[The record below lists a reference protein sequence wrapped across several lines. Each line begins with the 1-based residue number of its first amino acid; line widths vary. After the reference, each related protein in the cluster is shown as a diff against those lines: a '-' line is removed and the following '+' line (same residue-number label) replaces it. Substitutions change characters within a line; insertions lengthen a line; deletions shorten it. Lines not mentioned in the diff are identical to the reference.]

1 MGNKKSIKQDYEL
14 VSTFKLIAQAYQE
27 ISLMKINHVR
37 TSVLASRDFLT
48 SLSEV
53 YLDVKSSY
61 AHQLALHLQN
71 RKNTKKNK
79 TLIVLLSAN
88 TKLFGSIV
96 RDTFDTFEKALK
108 DDMDVMII
116 GKLGYEMYKEHF
128 PQKQPLYFEL
138 SDTTYSVE
146 DLKPIMFHIL
156 NYEKVIVYHGEYQTI
171 LHQGVSVSNI
181 TGQALFEEGSAPA
194 RQAEYQYYFEPSLE
208 TILTF
213 FETQIFANLFKQTL
227 DESQLARN
235 ASRVKAM
242 EQTMNN
248 LADEEKR
255 LKILQRKINRKIENK
270 KQIDRY
276 AGTRLWTG

>member
-1 MGNKKSIKQDYEL
+1 MGNKKSIKQDREL

-37 TSVLASRDFLT
+37 SSVLASRDFLT

-61 AHQLALHLQN
+61 AHQMALHMQEQ
-71 RKNTKKNK
+71 KSTKKNK

-88 TKLFGSIV
+88 TKLFGSVV
-96 RDTFDTFEKALK
+96 REAFDAFEKAVTE
-108 DDMDVMII
+108 DMDVMVI
-116 GKLGYEMYKEHF
+116 GKLGYELFKEHF
-128 PQKQPLYFEL
+128 PSRSSFYFEL

-146 DLKPIMFHIL
+146 DLKPILFHIL
-156 NYEKVIVYHGEYQTI
+156 NYEKVIVYHGEYQSI
-171 LHQGVSVSNI
+171 LHQGITVSNI
-181 TGQALFEEGSAPA
+181 TGQALFEQGNAPV

-208 TILTF
+208 TILSF

-255 LKILQRKINRKIENK
+255 LKILQRKMNRKIENK

-276 AGTRLWTG
+276 AGNRMWTG

>member
-1 MGNKKSIKQDYEL
+1 MGNKKTVKQAREL

-37 TSVLASRDFLT
+37 ESVLTSRDFLT
-48 SLSEV
+48 ALSEV

-61 AHQLALHLQN
+61 AHQMALHMQQS
-71 RKNTKKNK
+71 KDKKLDK
-79 TLIVLLSAN
+79 TLIILLSAN

-96 RDTFDTFEKALK
+96 RETYDAFEKALR

-116 GKLGYEMYKEHF
+116 GRLGYELFREHHPGRQALF
-128 PQKQPLYFEL
+128 FEL
-138 SDTTYSVE
+138 SDSKYTVE
-146 DLKPIMFHIL
+146 DLKPLMFHIL
-156 NYEKVIVYHGEYQTI
+156 KYEKVIVYHGEYQTI

-181 TGQALFEEGSAPA
+181 TGQALFEEGTAPV
-194 RQAEYQYYFEPSLE
+194 RQAQYQYYFEPSLE
-208 TILTF
+208 TILAF

-227 DESQLARN
+227 DESNLARN

-248 LADEEKR
+248 LAEEERR
-255 LKILQRKINRKIENK
+255 LKVLQRKINRKIENK

-276 AGTRLWTG
+276 AGSRLWTG